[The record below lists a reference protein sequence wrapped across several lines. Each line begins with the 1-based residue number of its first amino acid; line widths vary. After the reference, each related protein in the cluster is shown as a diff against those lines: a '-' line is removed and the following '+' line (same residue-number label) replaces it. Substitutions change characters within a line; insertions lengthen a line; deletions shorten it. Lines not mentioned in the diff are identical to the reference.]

1 MLSLFLR
8 NLFFT
13 IIQPGVVAGLIPYWI
28 VHDRG
33 YNPFEG
39 PFQWWNYSGAIIFLL
54 GFYLTI
60 DCIYRFAVYGNGTL
74 SPADPTKKLVIN
86 GWYRYTRNPMYVGV
100 MLILFGEVIFFKS
113 LSLLIYTLIVMA
125 AFTLFIIYFEEP
137 RLRKD
142 FGEEY
147 EAYAKRVRRWI

>member
-74 SPADPTKKLVIN
+74 SPADPTKKTGDQWLVSL
-86 GWYRYTRNPMYVGV
+86 YTQPHVCRRDVNPV
-100 MLILFGEVIFFKS
+100 
-113 LSLLIYTLIVMA
+113 
-125 AFTLFIIYFEEP
+125 
-137 RLRKD
+137 
-142 FGEEY
+142 
-147 EAYAKRVRRWI
+147 W